1 MKILTTFGVGPAREA
16 LAISLPFMQ
25 AYAARHGYR
34 LIVPSDEEVKAL
46 GDGRPPSWAKIPW
59 LSKLCEETPFGT
71 QVLWLDADVIVARH
85 DVDIGVWP
93 PEDKWGQPWV
103 SMVVQEVPDGSVPSC
118 GVMLFRNDGWCRSRF
133 NFIWYAC
140 GPDGMGSARSAGW
153 WEQAAMIRYF
163 GGDPDRHPIVPPREA
178 PFWQEPYWGKLGYE
192 WNPHPADP
200 RGVPEDCRFFH
211 ATGIADRL
219 GAMREWAAKVRL

>member
-25 AYAARHGYR
+25 AYAARHGYT
-34 LIVPSDEEVKAL
+34 LVLPSDEEVKVL

-59 LSKLCEETPFGT
+59 LSKLCEESPPSTNI
-71 QVLWLDADVIVARH
+71 LWLDADVIVARH
-85 DVDIGVWP
+85 NVDIAELWP
-93 PEDKWGQPWV
+93 GRSGWWNPWV

-118 GVMLFRNDGWCRSRF
+118 GVMLLRSDRYARSRF
-133 NFIWYAC
+133 CDVWYAC
-140 GPDGMGSARSAGW
+140 GPDGMNSARSAGW
-153 WEQAAMIRYF
+153 WEQAAMIRYL
-163 GGDPDRHPIVPPREA
+163 GGDPDQHPIVPPPESV
-178 PFWQEPYWGKLGYE
+178 FWGKLGYT